1 MKAFKN
7 IVIIAMIGMLSSTY
21 LFNLAPI
28 DYKGTIEIETPKE
41 SSTLNLKV
49 DNEGKNLINPN
60 TIVISHVSENNEVV
74 KSILENIFTATV
86 YKNNN
91 IIKSNLNLETVAT
104 TPNTSFTVN
113 KDNPIQTTLDI
124 SQKKLGLEDGNY
136 EIVFESSLI
145 GDSNK
150 SSISVSV
157 SYDTKGKYYPALNE
171 APTKTKGLTLYF
183 ANENADTLIPVT
195 RFQVEDKSLTRMT
208 IQQLQNGPIN
218 KDLHTVIKDVTNIT
232 YNNGNVKIDIPS
244 SYTAYDNGSTGGLL
258 SYNAFVKSI
267 FAVDKYWPIK
277 SISFTVDRKKADVYF
292 HGIDISSPILNNNEN
307 YLVYLAYNS
316 NGRYYLFEHKVDLVS
331 SGIREEETIEIKAQK
346 LFDAYKDIKINYGLK
361 PIPEDINLQNVSLEN
376 RILVLDFNDNLLK
389 EYSNKD
395 DLKLMM
401 IESLIYSFTTIP
413 NVDGIKITV
422 NNSPINNFIKDRDLT
437 GILYPPKFINPE
449 LVE

>member
-49 DNEGKNLINPN
+49 DNDGKYLINPN

-104 TPNTSFTVN
+104 TPNTSFNVN
-113 KDNPIQTTLDI
+113 KDNPIHTTLDI

-145 GDSNK
+145 GDPNK

-171 APTKTKGLTLYF
+171 APIKTKGLTLYF
-183 ANENADTLIPVT
+183 TSENADTLIPVT

-208 IQQLQNGPIN
+208 IQQLQNGPLN
-218 KDLHTVIKDVTNIT
+218 KEFHTVIKDVTNIT

-292 HGIDISSPILNNNEN
+292 HGIDISNPILNKDEN
-307 YLVYLAYNS
+307 YLIYLAYNS
-316 NGRYYLFEHKVDLVS
+316 NDRYYLFDHKVDLVS
-331 SGIREEETIEIKAQK
+331 SGIREEETAEIKAQK

-361 PIPEDINLQNVSLEN
+361 PIPEDVNLQNVTLEN
-376 RILVLDFNDNLLK
+376 RILVLDFNDKFLK
-389 EYSNKD
+389 AYANKD

-401 IESLIYSFTTIP
+401 VESLTYSFTTIP
-413 NVDGIKITV
+413 NIDGIKLTV
-422 NNSPINNFIKDRDLT
+422 NNSPLNNFIKDRDVT

-449 LVE
+449 VIE